1 MPEKKQVIVRFAPS
15 PTGFLHIG
23 GARTALFNY
32 LFAKNNNG
40 KFLLRME
47 DTDRERSKNIYATD
61 IIDGLKWLGLPH
73 DDDVVVQSKRADI
86 YKKYL
91 NILVSKGSAYVSDES
106 LTEDDASSKN
116 KTRLRKQVIRFNNPN
131 KKVTFK
137 DIIRGEIVFDSTEL
151 GNFVIAKSLEEPVYH
166 LAVVADDYEMN
177 ITHVIRA
184 EDHISNTPR
193 QILLQEALG
202 FPQPRYAHIPLIL
215 ASDRSKLSKRHGAI
229 SVLEYKNMGYLPEA
243 LVNYLSLLGWNPG
256 NDSEMFD
263 LEQLIKY
270 FDISKVQK
278 GGAIFNI
285 EKLDWF
291 NREYLK
297 KLNVNEIENVISS
310 ALPNLPQNSV
320 KSLAPVIIE
329 RIYRLHDIDDLIK
342 NGDFDFLAKTPTYES
357 NRLIWKDSN
366 KDETGNNLKQV
377 KNILESMD
385 SKLLTKESVKS
396 ALWDFASEKGRG
408 NVLWPLRFA
417 LSGKDK
423 SPDPFILIE
432 ILGKDETILRIDR
445 PISLLRK

>member
-166 LAVVADDYEMN
+166 LAIVADDYEMN

-184 EDHISNTPR
+184 
-193 QILLQEALG
+193 
-202 FPQPRYAHIPLIL
+202 
-215 ASDRSKLSKRHGAI
+215 
-229 SVLEYKNMGYLPEA
+229 
-243 LVNYLSLLGWNPG
+243 
-256 NDSEMFD
+256 
-263 LEQLIKY
+263 
-270 FDISKVQK
+270 
-278 GGAIFNI
+278 
-285 EKLDWF
+285 
-291 NREYLK
+291 
-297 KLNVNEIENVISS
+297 
-310 ALPNLPQNSV
+310 
-320 KSLAPVIIE
+320 
-329 RIYRLHDIDDLIK
+329 
-342 NGDFDFLAKTPTYES
+342 
-357 NRLIWKDSN
+357 
-366 KDETGNNLKQV
+366 
-377 KNILESMD
+377 
-385 SKLLTKESVKS
+385 
-396 ALWDFASEKGRG
+396 
-408 NVLWPLRFA
+408 
-417 LSGKDK
+417 
-423 SPDPFILIE
+423 
-432 ILGKDETILRIDR
+432 
-445 PISLLRK
+445 

>member
-320 KSLAPVIIE
+320 KSLATVIIE

-445 PISLLRK
+445 AISLLRK

>member
-445 PISLLRK
+445 AISLLRK